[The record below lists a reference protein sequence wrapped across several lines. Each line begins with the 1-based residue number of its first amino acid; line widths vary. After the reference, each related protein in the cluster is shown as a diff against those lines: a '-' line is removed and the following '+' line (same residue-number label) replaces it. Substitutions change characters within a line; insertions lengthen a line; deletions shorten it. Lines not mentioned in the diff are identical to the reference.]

1 MPSHHAWSHGR
12 VGPGSQFLD
21 PVVLQ
26 RIGNLELIARGVVEG
41 FLHGLHRSPFFG
53 QSVDFAEHRPYT
65 PGDDPR
71 RVDWKAF
78 ARTDRYY
85 VKEFEAETNTNFTVL
100 LDTSR
105 SMAFGEGEVSKFD
118 YGSFLAASLSF
129 LTRKQGDRV
138 GILTFDSEV
147 RDVVPC
153 SARHLELVLLTIDR
167 SQPDRRGELGPA
179 LRDVMNR
186 TGKRGL
192 VALISDLYIDPE
204 ELRSPMNQLREMGSD
219 VMVFHVLDSAELDL
233 PYKGKVTLEDME
245 TKEVLPMAP
254 EELREEY
261 RKLLTTHVA
270 EVGRVLTSVGADHIL
285 ADTSQPLDQ
294 ALFHYLLARGDRMRT
309 GTGRWASL
317 S

>member
-12 VGPGSQFLD
+12 VGPGAQFLD
-21 PVVLQ
+21 PVILQ
-26 RIGNLELIARGVVEG
+26 RIGNLELIARGVVTG

-53 QSVDFAEHRPYT
+53 QSVDFTQHRPYT

-78 ARTDRYY
+78 ARSDRYY
-85 VKEFEAETNTNFTVL
+85 VKEFEAETNTNFTVM

-105 SMAFGEGEVSKFD
+105 SMAFGDGEVSKFD

-138 GILTFDSEV
+138 GILAFDSEV

-167 SQPDRRGELGPA
+167 AKPVRRGELGPA
-179 LRDVMNR
+179 LRDVMGR
-186 TGKRGL
+186 KGSRGL
-192 VALISDLYIDPE
+192 VALISDLYVDPE
-204 ELRSPMNQLREMGSD
+204 ELRRPMNQLREMGND
-219 VMVFHVLDSAELDL
+219 VMVFHVLDPVELDL
-233 PYKGKVTLEDME
+233 PYKGKITLEDME
-245 TKEVLPMAP
+245 TEEILPMAP
-254 EELREEY
+254 EELREDY
-261 RKLLTTHVA
+261 RRLLTAHVA
-270 EVGRVLTSVGADHIL
+270 EVGRVLASAGADHIL

-294 ALFHYLLARGDRMRT
+294 ALFHYLLARGERMRR
-309 GTGRWASL
+309 GRWASP